1 MQTIKNNSNSKKPE
15 VVIFAGP
22 NGSGKSTIY
31 QIAITRGIYINA
43 DIIKA
48 STHCDDL
55 TAAMQAE
62 ALRENALAHKQD
74 FTFETVLSTDK
85 ILKRCKLTMSQLP
98 ALIEICDICHVYD
111 NTQSP
116 YRIFK
121 KRKDEIFLFPSTIWP
136 EENIKALV
144 YLNDDEDE

>member
-1 MQTIKNNSNSKKPE
+1 
-15 VVIFAGP
+15 
-22 NGSGKSTIY
+22 
-31 QIAITRGIYINA
+31 
-43 DIIKA
+43 
-48 STHCDDL
+48 
-55 TAAMQAE
+55 MQAE

-74 FTFETVLSTDK
+74 FTFETVLSTERNLNLLRRAKEQGYFVRGYFVFTRHPNVNVMRVHSRAEEGGHDVPVDK
-85 ILKRCKLTMSQLP
+85 ILKRYKLTMSQLP

>member
-1 MQTIKNNSNSKKPE
+1 MRGYFVFTRH
-15 VVIFAGP
+15 P
-22 NGSGKSTIY
+22 NVNVMRVHS
-31 QIAITRGIYINA
+31 R
-43 DIIKA
+43 
-48 STHCDDL
+48 
-55 TAAMQAE
+55 AE
-62 ALRENALAHKQD
+62 EGGHD
-74 FTFETVLSTDK
+74 VPVDK
-85 ILKRCKLTMSQLP
+85 ILKRYKLTMSQLP